1 MVRLTGRIDGRLF
14 ALLVASAVSAP
25 AVASVSDVD
34 VLLASNGAAVAIVES
49 DSVSNT
55 DFQSLID
62 PNYADA
68 LSGLDTLSTNSAS
81 NTDLSDSL
89 SASFTTEAAL
99 KLTSVAVGS
108 ISFTGSTSASAS
120 GPSPSLALAE
130 LLILGAIYDFGPT
143 SAEVVTLTYR
153 STASIS
159 IPGAWDLSV
168 NDGASTVFSQS
179 IGVDVIGQDCRSIC
193 RAPANTLWVFPC
205 RLAPIPMRPRSSV
218 LPAEARPARPPP
230 HSTSRSHPPRCRSR
244 RPGRPCCS
252 ASRASALSAVASRA
266 RAPRSRPEPGF
277 ADRARRPW
285 EACSHF
291 APELLRMAAPLVR
304 VPLDVDRPVALIL
317 SPGSP
322 TRAAPCMR
330 RMFRAIKGED
340 ERFRATAYP
349 ASTSAQ

>member
-81 NTDLSDSL
+81 NTDLSYLL

-120 GPSPSLALAE
+120 SPSPSLALAKS
-130 LLILGAIYDFGPT
+130 LILGSIYAFDPT
-143 SAEVVTLTYR
+143 SPEVVTLTYH

-159 IPGAWDLSV
+159 FPDAWSFTV
-168 NDGASTVFSQS
+168 NSGASTVFTQS
-179 IGVDVIGQDCRSIC
+179 
-193 RAPANTLWVFPC
+193 
-205 RLAPIPMRPRSSV
+205 
-218 LPAEARPARPPP
+218 LP
-230 HSTSRSHPPRCRSR
+230 STSSGRIIIDLPSAGQYSFRCFLA
-244 RPGRPCCS
+244 G
-252 ASRASALSAVASRA
+252 
-266 RAPRSRPEPGF
+266 
-277 ADRARRPW
+277 
-285 EACSHF
+285 
-291 APELLRMAAPLVR
+291 
-304 VPLDVDRPVALIL
+304 
-317 SPGSP
+317 
-322 TRAAPCMR
+322 
-330 RMFRAIKGED
+330 
-340 ERFRATAYP
+340 
-349 ASTSAQ
+349 